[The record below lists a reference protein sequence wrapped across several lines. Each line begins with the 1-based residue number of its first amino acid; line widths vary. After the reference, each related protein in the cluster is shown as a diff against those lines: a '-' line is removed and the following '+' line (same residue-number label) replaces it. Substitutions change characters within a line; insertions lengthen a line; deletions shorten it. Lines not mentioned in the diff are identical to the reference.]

1 MDYTTYSEI
10 VKNNAPKKHMVRNGF
25 LAFVSGG
32 LMGILAQ
39 SLIDLGIN
47 VLQLEKNE
55 AMSFSAIV
63 IVFLAAVL
71 TMVGWYNNMAQIVGA
86 GLFIPTTG
94 FANSMTSAAIEGKF
108 EGPIFG
114 VGTRMF
120 ALAGSVI
127 TYGIFSAVILC
138 VIRYLLTFVGVPL

>member
-10 VKNNAPKKHMVRNGF
+10 VKKNAPKKHMVRNGF
-25 LAFVSGG
+25 LAFISGG
-32 LMGILAQ
+32 LMGIAAQ
-39 SLIDLGIN
+39 ALIDLGTN
-47 VLQLEKNE
+47 VLNLETPE

-63 IVFLAAVL
+63 VVFFAAVL
-71 TMVGWYNNMAQIVGA
+71 TMFGWYNNLAQLVGA

-108 EGPIFG
+108 EGPIYG

-127 TYGIFSAVILC
+127 TYGVFSAVICC
-138 VIRYLLTFVGVPL
+138 VIRYILSFMGVAL